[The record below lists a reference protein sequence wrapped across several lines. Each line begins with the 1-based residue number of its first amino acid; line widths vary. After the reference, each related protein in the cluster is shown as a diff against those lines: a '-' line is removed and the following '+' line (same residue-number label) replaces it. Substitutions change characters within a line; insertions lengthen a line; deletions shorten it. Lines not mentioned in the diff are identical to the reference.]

1 MPPKPAPKRQPELGK
16 PSNNKSNFK
25 YVPTKRGLLDNGFA
39 GRNGG
44 LHVMRERLN
53 LLREYLSDPTKQ
65 TSAPI
70 RAFVKSAVTQYELAV
85 KASIGMPT
93 YSDSVTTQVEASK
106 DIPTV
111 PLSGFQ
117 LVQRTCQV
125 VKSATSGT
133 TAGGFFATLS
143 SADLLSFVSPSSKF
157 YRIKKVTSW
166 TVPRADGNLAQGTF
180 AGVAVPQSSAGGSAV
195 SPIWSENWTPV
206 GQGFAGIVTRYP
218 LGDFPQYDAGGTS
231 TNILNHFTS
240 LGNTGG
246 ITGVPVVMHVEI
258 ECLI

>member
-1 MPPKPAPKRQPELGK
+1 MNKRQI
-16 PSNNKSNFK
+16 NNQINFK
-25 YVPTKRGLLDNGFA
+25 ITPTKSRLLDDGFA
-39 GRNGG
+39 NRNGG
-44 LHVMRERLN
+44 LAEMKERLE
-53 LLREYLSDPTKQ
+53 LLKNYLSDPNRQ

-70 RAFVKSAVTQYELAV
+70 RKFVKSAITQYELAV

-93 YSDSVTTQVEASK
+93 YSDSVTTQVEAGT
-106 DIPTV
+106 DIPTI
-111 PLSGFQ
+111 PLSGYQ
-117 LVQRTCQV
+117 LIQRTCQV
-125 VKSATSGT
+125 VKSAASGT

-143 SADLLSFVSPSSKF
+143 SADLLAFVSPSSKF

-180 AGVAVPQSSAGGSAV
+180 AGVAVPQSSAAGNTVQA
-195 SPIWSENWTPV
+195 IWSENWTPV
-206 GQGFAGIVTRYP
+206 GQGFAGIVTRFP
-218 LGDFPQYDAGGTS
+218 LGDFPQYDAATS
-231 TNILNHFTS
+231 VNILNHFTS